1 MDFQRVGG
9 FLQVAIT
16 GNRFFQIAAHYG
28 CMASLSVTYYSTWA
42 DVGQGADTG
51 ALLHTHEALRPLGI
65 RPDQIRL
72 VRNDTGVCP
81 DTGSTSGSRSHHA
94 SGLATLDAARQLLE
108 AMRKEDG
115 TFRTWQE
122 MTDAGLPTLYRGVYA
137 SNWPDVDP
145 DTGHGYGAIGQNFM
159 LFMAE
164 VTVDTGTGKTEV
176 TGATVIADIGT
187 VGSYQAVLGQAWGGF
202 SHSVG
207 FALSENYEDVKK
219 HATLLG
225 TGVPRCNDVPD
236 AFRVL
241 FHETPR
247 EDGPQGSTG
256 CAEGFQSAGHAAI
269 LNGIAQATGVR
280 ICTLP
285 ATPTKVKAALQ
296 AKAAGDTSSPAAWDL
311 GCTLHTWLEHLQR
324 KSSA

>member
-1 MDFQRVGG
+1 M
-9 FLQVAIT
+9 
-16 GNRFFQIAAHYG
+16 
-28 CMASLSVTYYSTWA
+28 SVTYYSTWA
-42 DVGQGADTG
+42 DVGQGTDTG

-81 DTGSTSGSRSHHA
+81 DTGSASGSRSHHA

-122 MTDAGLPTLYRGVYA
+122 MTDAGLTTGYRGVYA

-225 TGVPRCNDVPD
+225 AGVPRCNDVPD

-247 EDGPQGSTG
+247 RMGHTAPRAAQR
-256 CAEGFQSAGHAAI
+256 GF
-269 LNGIAQATGVR
+269 
-280 ICTLP
+280 
-285 ATPTKVKAALQ
+285 KAR
-296 AKAAGDTSSPAAWDL
+296 GMPPS
-311 GCTLHTWLEHLQR
+311 
-324 KSSA
+324 